1 MILPFSQKTV
11 NMNSFQILKEHILA
25 QVSQM
30 PRSILALGNPKVKAS
45 LYTSGMAETGTQ
57 LFALDL

>member
-11 NMNSFQILKEHILA
+11 NTNSFQILKEHILA

-30 PRSILALGNPKVKAS
+30 PRSILFGQPKSEGKS
-45 LYTSGMAETGTQ
+45 IYFRNG
-57 LFALDL
+57 